1 MSDWIPQRVEH
12 LTPEWL
18 DAALRDGGHLAE
30 SRVVGLRVEAIGEG
44 LGFVGQV
51 LRLRPEY
58 DRPEPGAPTSLI
70 AKLPGSVAKNRG
82 AVEAGQGFEREI
94 RFFRE
99 WASGCGLATPRCYL
113 ALMDAD
119 PKEAHRA
126 RDRERLEKLPLWLI
140 SFLTSVGTR
149 LAGYSRRRYLLLIE
163 DLAPRPVGDQIAG
176 CDRARAQRAAR
187 DLAHLHA
194 SFWGDP
200 RLEQASTWLP
210 GLNGTPRLARAV
222 YPRGRAR
229 FLKESGELLP
239 EGFVEAV
246 DWVYDHMEPVL
257 DAIAAP
263 PCTLLHGDFRL
274 DNLFFDENET
284 FAVDWQSVAR
294 GRGVLDWAYFVLGSL
309 QEGCGEAEEEALLA
323 EYHASLVASGVS
335 DYEFERCQRD
345 YGLCKLAVAYGNVAA
360 AHLIDIE
367 GERGDE
373 LLRLIRQ
380 RLSHRLPPP
389 PWDRLLP

>member
-1 MSDWIPQRVEH
+1 MSDWIPQRIEH

-18 DAALRDGGHLAE
+18 DAVLREEGHLSA
-30 SRVVGLRVEAIGEG
+30 SRVVDLQVEPIGEG

-51 LRLRPEY
+51 LRLRPRY
-58 DRPEPGAPTSLI
+58 DQAEPGAPTSLI
-70 AKLPGSVAKNRG
+70 AKLPGTVAKNRG

-113 ALMDAD
+113 TLMDPD

-140 SFLTSVGTR
+140 SLLTSVGTR
-149 LAGYSRRRYLLLIE
+149 LAGHSRRRYLLLIE
-163 DLAPRPVGDQIAG
+163 DLAPRPMGDQIAG
-176 CDRARAQRAAR
+176 CDFDQARRLAR

-194 SFWGDP
+194 SFWGDA
-200 RLEQASTWLP
+200 RLEAASHWLP

-222 YPRGRAR
+222 YRRGRSR
-229 FLKESGELLP
+229 FLKESASFLP
-239 EGFVEAV
+239 EGFIEAV
-246 DWVYDHMEPVL
+246 DWVYDHIEPVL
-257 DAIAAP
+257 DAIGTA

-274 DNLFFDENET
+274 DNLFWDESGT

-294 GRGVLDWAYFVLGSL
+294 GRGVLDWSYFVLGSL
-309 QEGCGEAEEEALLA
+309 QESCGEVEEEALLA

-335 DYEFERCQRD
+335 DYDLDRCRRD
-345 YGLCKLAVAYGNVAA
+345 YDLCKLAVAYGNVAA

-373 LLRLIRQ
+373 LLRLIRH
-380 RLSHRLPPP
+380 RLSHRLPAP